1 MYDKWNLDILYKG
14 YDDPAFLNDW
24 KKLEQILEEL
34 KQFAKDCQKMEDLK
48 MLKEAVAVLENYHL
62 VGRTTGFVCIAAAGD
77 GYD

>member
-48 MLKEAVAVLENYHL
+48 MLKEP
-62 VGRTTGFVCIAAAGD
+62 
-77 GYD
+77 